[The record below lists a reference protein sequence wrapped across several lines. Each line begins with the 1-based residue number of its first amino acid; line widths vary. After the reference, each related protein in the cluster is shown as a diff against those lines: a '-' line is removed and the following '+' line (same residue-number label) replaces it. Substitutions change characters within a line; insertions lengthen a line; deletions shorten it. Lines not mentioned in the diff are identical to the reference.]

1 MIKEDILIVTPK
13 IFGYYSEENKLKV
26 FATVFISN
34 YSLNDN
40 ILEFE
45 SGGMSSYAITYGNDE
60 NGAYVLEELKRALD
74 GGLLVSSIR
83 EFCTM
88 PVSGKEIEGL
98 ADKILD
104 YNMDYSDIIQ
114 LEREKLIQYLKDNN
128 LKGISLLERK
138 DDEPDKLI
146 PLTN

>member
-1 MIKEDILIVTPK
+1 
-13 IFGYYSEENKLKV
+13 
-26 FATVFISN
+26 
-34 YSLNDN
+34 
-40 ILEFE
+40 
-45 SGGMSSYAITYGNDE
+45 MSSYAITYGNDE

>member
-1 MIKEDILIVTPK
+1 
-13 IFGYYSEENKLKV
+13 
-26 FATVFISN
+26 
-34 YSLNDN
+34 
-40 ILEFE
+40 
-45 SGGMSSYAITYGNDE
+45 
-60 NGAYVLEELKRALD
+60 
-74 GGLLVSSIR
+74 
-83 EFCTM
+83 M